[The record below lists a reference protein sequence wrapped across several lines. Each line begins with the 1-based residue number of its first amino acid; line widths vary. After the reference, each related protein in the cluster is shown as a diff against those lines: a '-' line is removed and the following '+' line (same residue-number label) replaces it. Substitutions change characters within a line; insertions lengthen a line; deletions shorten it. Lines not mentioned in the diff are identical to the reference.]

1 MLAPV
6 KKDMRGCNKELA
18 DAVKALEE
26 AIARHL
32 TKAERENATVYL
44 QVEPCF
50 LIWAVSHAHAAIC
63 ASPHSL
69 YLLPEPCIISVR
81 RSCCDAILPCTLQQC
96 TKENV

>member
-1 MLAPV
+1 VPPVQDAQRVLVPV

-44 QVEPCF
+44 QVSLSF
-50 LIWAVSHAHAAIC
+50 LVWPA
-63 ASPHSL
+63 
-69 YLLPEPCIISVR
+69 
-81 RSCCDAILPCTLQQC
+81 
-96 TKENV
+96 